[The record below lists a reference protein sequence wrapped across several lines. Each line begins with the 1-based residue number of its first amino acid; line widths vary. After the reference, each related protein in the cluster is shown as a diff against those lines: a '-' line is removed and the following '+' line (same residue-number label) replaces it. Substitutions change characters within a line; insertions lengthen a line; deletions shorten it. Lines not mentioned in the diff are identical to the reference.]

1 MIKKIVNRIG
11 LTDDY
16 DDDDDDDD
24 EVFEDEIINMKSMRW
39 MKVVFVF

>member
-1 MIKKIVNRIG
+1 MIKKIMNRIG

-16 DDDDDDDD
+16 DDDD

-39 MKVVFVF
+39 MKVLFVS